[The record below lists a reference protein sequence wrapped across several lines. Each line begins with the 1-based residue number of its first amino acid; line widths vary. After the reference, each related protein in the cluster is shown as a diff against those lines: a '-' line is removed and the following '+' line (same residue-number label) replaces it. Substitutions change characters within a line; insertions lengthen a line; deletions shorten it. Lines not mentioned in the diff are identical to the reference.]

1 MSIHSTGAHRAGPP
15 VVEVKGLS
23 KEYTTGGETVHAL
36 RDVEFAAE
44 SGDFVA
50 IHGPSGS
57 GKTTFLNMLGCI
69 DRPTSGDVL
78 VYGEPTAR
86 MSEGRLATLRRDKI
100 GLVFQ
105 TFNLIPVLSTYENI
119 EYPLL
124 LQGLSRSRRQERV
137 RRLIDAVGLDKEAR
151 RRPSKLSGGQ
161 RQRVALAR
169 ALVTETHLVLADEP
183 TGNLDT
189 ETSRRVMGII
199 QSLNADRD
207 VAFVVVTHDPMVGD
221 YAQRTVEISD
231 GTLTDGVRPSPREG
245 QPCG

>member
-1 MSIHSTGAHRAGPP
+1 MTDWKDKPGESGAP
-15 VVEVKGLS
+15 VVEVRELIKH
-23 KEYTTGGETVHAL
+23 YATGGEVVHAL
-36 RDVEFAAE
+36 RGVDFRAE
-44 SGDFVA
+44 AGDFVGV
-50 IHGPSGS
+50 HGPSGS
-57 GKTTFLNMLGCI
+57 GKTTFLNMIGCI

-124 LQGLSRSRRQERV
+124 LQGIPRSQRQARV
-137 RRLIDAVGLDKEAR
+137 RRLIEAVDLDKETR
-151 RRPSKLSGGQ
+151 RRPDKLSGGQ

-189 ETSRRVMGII
+189 ETSQRIMGII
-199 QSLNADRD
+199 QSLNEERD
-207 VAFVVVTHDPMVGD
+207 VAFIVVTHDPMVRG
-221 YAQRTVEISD
+221 YAKRTVEICD
-231 GTLTDGVRPSPREG
+231 GTLSQKGAPSPTG
-245 QPCG
+245 D

>member
-1 MSIHSTGAHRAGPP
+1 MINQAEKAGP
-15 VVEVKGLS
+15 VIEARDLVKHY
-23 KEYTTGGETVHAL
+23 KTGGEVVEAL
-36 RDVEFAAE
+36 RGVSFRAD
-44 SGDFVA
+44 SGDFVV

-69 DRPTSGDVL
+69 DRPTSGELL
-78 VYGEPTAR
+78 VYGQPTAR
-86 MSEGRLATLRRDKI
+86 MSEGSLATLRRDRI

-124 LQGLSRSRRQERV
+124 LQGVPRRQRQERV
-137 RRLIDAVGLDKEAR
+137 RRLIEAVDLGKESR

-169 ALVTETHLVLADEP
+169 ALVTQTDLVLADEP

-189 ETSRRVMGII
+189 DTSRRIMGII
-199 QSLNADRD
+199 QSLNEDRD
-207 VAFVVVTHDPMVGD
+207 VAFIVVTHDPMVGGF
-221 YAQRTVEISD
+221 AKRTVEIRD
-231 GTLTDGVRPSPREG
+231 GALSNDGAAAFAEV
-245 QPCG
+245 